1 MKLTILGGGGF
12 RVPLVYHALLGDRGA
27 GRITSVVLYDTDRSR
42 LTAIAAVLRQQA
54 AGVTG
59 PAALGGP
66 GSGAPGVDAAPVD
79 PPADPPV
86 VTATTD
92 LDEAL
97 RGADFVFSAI
107 RVGGLEGRTVD
118 ERVALD
124 LGVLGQETVG
134 AGGIAYGLRTLPIAV
149 QIAQRIAA
157 VAPDAWTINFTN
169 PAGMVTEAMIPYL
182 GDRVIGI
189 CDSPSG
195 LGRRAALALGVE
207 PSTAFYDYAGLNHLG
222 WLRGLRSGGVDRLP
236 DLLRSADALSS
247 FEEGRLFGVDWLRSL
262 GSIPNEYLHYYYFAR
277 ETLAAVQA
285 VRQTRGA
292 FLLEQQSTFYAETGE
307 HPDQALELWQKTRA
321 ERESTYMVESREVAD
336 AGERDERDMAAGGY
350 EQVALSLMRAIA
362 HNERA
367 SLILN
372 VRNRG
377 VLRHLDDD
385 AVVEIPCTVDAN
397 GALPVTVSQLTD
409 HQAGLVTTVKAV
421 ERSTIEAAASASRPA
436 AVKALAYHPLVDS
449 VTVARKLLDTY
460 VEQLPNLGYLR

>member
-1 MKLTILGGGGF
+1 MRLTILGGGGF
-12 RVPLVYHALLGDRGA
+12 RVPLVYHALLGDHGD
-27 GRITSVVLYDTDRSR
+27 GRITEVMLYDTDRTR
-42 LTAIAAVLRQQA
+42 LAAIGAVLRQQA
-54 AGVTG
+54 AAGSSSL
-59 PAALGGP
+59 PA
-66 GSGAPGVDAAPVD
+66 
-79 PPADPPV
+79 PV
-86 VTATTD
+86 VTETTD

-97 RGADFVFSAI
+97 RGADFIFSAI
-107 RVGGLEGRTVD
+107 RVGGLDGRTVD
-118 ERVALD
+118 ERVALGLD
-124 LGVLGQETVG
+124 VLGQETVG
-134 AGGIAYGLRTLPIAV
+134 AGGIAYGLRTLPVARR
-149 QIAQRIAA
+149 IAQRIAA

-169 PAGMVTEAMIPYL
+169 PAGMVTEAMIPFL

-195 LGRRAALALGVE
+195 LGRRAALALGVD
-207 PSTAFYDYAGLNHLG
+207 PATAFYDYAGLNHLG
-222 WLRGLRSGGVDRLP
+222 WLRALRSDGVDRLP
-236 DLLRSADALSS
+236 DLLQSSQALSS
-247 FEEGRLFGVDWLRSL
+247 FEEGRLFGADWLRSI

-292 FLLEQQSTFYAETGE
+292 FLLEQQSAFYAETGQ
-307 HPDQALELWQKTRA
+307 HPEQAFELWQKTRA

-377 VLRHLDDD
+377 VLHHLDDD

-409 HQAGLVTTVKAV
+409 HQAGLVCAVKAV
-421 ERSTIEAAASASRPA
+421 ERSTIEAATSGSRDA
-436 AVKALAYHPLVDS
+436 AVRAFAWHPLVDS
-449 VTVARKLLDTY
+449 VTVARELLDAY
-460 VEQLPNLGYLR
+460 VERLPDLGYLRG

>member
-1 MKLTILGGGGF
+1 MRLTILGGGGF
-12 RVPLVYHALLGDRGA
+12 RVPLVYHALLGDQGP
-27 GRITSVVLYDTDRSR
+27 GRVTDVMLYDTDRTR
-42 LTAIAAVLRQQA
+42 LAAIGAVLRQQA
-54 AGVTG
+54 A
-59 PAALGGP
+59 AATSLLP
-66 GSGAPGVDAAPVD
+66 
-79 PPADPPV
+79 PPV
-86 VTATTD
+86 VTETTD

-107 RVGGLEGRTVD
+107 RVGGLDGRTVD

-134 AGGIAYGLRTLPIAV
+134 AGGIAYGLRTIPVARKIAE
-149 QIAQRIAA
+149 RIAA

-169 PAGMVTEAMIPYL
+169 PAGMVTEAMIPFL

-195 LGRRAALALGVE
+195 LGRRAALALGVD

-236 DLLRSADALSS
+236 ELLQSADALSS
-247 FEEGRLFGVDWLRSL
+247 FEEGRLFSADWLRSI

-292 FLLEQQSTFYAETGE
+292 FLLDQQSAFYAQTGQ
-307 HPDQALELWQKTRA
+307 HPDQALDLWQKTRA

-350 EQVALSLMRAIA
+350 EQVALSLMRAIG

-409 HQAGLVTTVKAV
+409 HQAGLVCSVKAV
-421 ERSTIEAAASASRPA
+421 ERSTIEAAASGSRDA
-436 AVKALAYHPLVDS
+436 AVRAFAWHPLVDS
-449 VTVARKLLDTY
+449 VTVARELLDGY
-460 VEQLPNLGYLR
+460 VDRLPDLGYLRG

>member
-1 MKLTILGGGGF
+1 VRLTILGGGGF
-12 RVPLVYHALLGDRGA
+12 RVPLVYQALLGDRGE
-27 GRITSVVLYDTDRSR
+27 GRITSVVLYDADRTR
-42 LTAIAAVLRQQA
+42 LASIGAVLRQQA
-54 AGVTG
+54 AGS
-59 PAALGGP
+59 AA
-66 GSGAPGVDAAPVD
+66 GSPPLD
-79 PPADPPV
+79 PPA
-86 VTATTD
+86 VTETTD

-97 RGADFVFSAI
+97 RGADFIFSAI

-134 AGGIAYGLRTLPIAV
+134 AGGIAYGLRTLPVAAAIAR
-149 QIAQRIAA
+149 RIAA
-157 VAPDAWTINFTN
+157 IAPESWTINFTN

-195 LGRRAALALGVE
+195 LGRRAALALGVD

-222 WLRGLRSGGVDRLP
+222 WLRGLRSGGRDRLP
-236 DLLRSADALSS
+236 ELLASSDALVS
-247 FEEGRLFGVDWLRSL
+247 FEEGRLFGADWLRSL

-285 VRQTRGA
+285 VRQTRGT
-292 FLLEQQSTFYAETGE
+292 FLLEQQSAFYAETAR
-307 HPDQALELWQKTRA
+307 HPEQALELWQKTRA

-409 HQAGLVTTVKAV
+409 HQAGLVCAVKAV
-421 ERSTIEAAASASRPA
+421 ERATIEAAAGGSRDA
-436 AVKALAYHPLVDS
+436 ALRAFAWHPLIDS
-449 VTVARKLLDTY
+449 VTAARKLLDAY
-460 VEQLPNLGYLR
+460 ALQLPDLAPFRA

>member
-1 MKLTILGGGGF
+1 MRLTILGGGGF
-12 RVPLVYHALLGDRGA
+12 RVPLVYHALLGDRGP
-27 GRITSVVLYDTDRSR
+27 GRITDVMLYDTDRTR
-42 LTAIAAVLRQQA
+42 LAAIGAVLRQQA
-54 AGVTG
+54 ATASEPPKVTE
-59 PAALGGP
+59 
-66 GSGAPGVDAAPVD
+66 
-79 PPADPPV
+79 
-86 VTATTD
+86 TTD

-97 RGADFVFSAI
+97 RGADFIFSAI
-107 RVGGLEGRTVD
+107 RVGGLAGRTID
-118 ERVALD
+118 ERVALG

-134 AGGIAYGLRTLPIAV
+134 AGGIAYALRTIPVAT

-169 PAGMVTEAMIPYL
+169 PAGMVTEAMTPFL

-195 LGRRAALALGVE
+195 LGRRAALALGVD
-207 PSTAFYDYAGLNHLG
+207 PATAFYDYAGLNHLG
-222 WLRGLRSGGVDRLP
+222 WLRSLKSDGVDRLP
-236 DLLRSADALSS
+236 DLLRSSDALSS
-247 FEEGRLFGVDWLRSL
+247 FEEGRLFGADWLRSI

-292 FLLEQQSTFYAETGE
+292 FLLDQQSAFYAETGQ
-307 HPDQALELWQKTRA
+307 HPEQAFELWQKTRA

-350 EQVALSLMRAIA
+350 EQVALSLMRAIG

-377 VLRHLDDD
+377 VLHHLDDD

-409 HQAGLVTTVKAV
+409 HQAGLVCSVKAV
-421 ERSTIEAAASASRPA
+421 ERSTIEAATSGSRDA
-436 AVKALAYHPLVDS
+436 AVRALAWHPLVDS
-449 VTVARKLLDTY
+449 VTIARRLLDAY
-460 VEQLPNLGYLR
+460 VESLPDLGYLRA

>member
-1 MKLTILGGGGF
+1 VRLTILGGGGF
-12 RVPLVYHALLGDRGA
+12 RVPLVYRALLGDRGE
-27 GRITSVVLYDTDRSR
+27 GRISSVVLFDTDRAR
-42 LTAIAAVLRQQA
+42 LASIGAVLRQQA
-54 AGVTG
+54 ASVDDAPAVTE
-59 PAALGGP
+59 
-66 GSGAPGVDAAPVD
+66 
-79 PPADPPV
+79 
-86 VTATTD
+86 TTD

-97 RGADFVFSAI
+97 RGADFIFSAI
-107 RVGGLEGRTVD
+107 RVGGLEGRTID

-134 AGGIAYGLRTLPIAV
+134 AGGIAYGLRTLPVAV
-149 QIAQRIAA
+149 GIAQRVAA
-157 VAPDAWTINFTN
+157 VAPEAWVINFTN

-195 LGRRAALALGVE
+195 LGRRAALALGVDPE
-207 PSTAFYDYAGLNHLG
+207 TAFYDYAGLNHLG

-236 DLLRSADALSS
+236 ALLESPEALAS

-285 VRQTRGA
+285 VSQTRGK
-292 FLLEQQSTFYAETGE
+292 FLLEQQSAFYAETE
-307 HPDQALELWQKTRA
+307 RHPEQALELWQKTRA

-397 GALPVTVSQLTD
+397 GALPVSVSQLTD
-409 HQAGLVTTVKAV
+409 HQAGLVCSVKAV
-421 ERSTIEAAASASRPA
+421 ERSTIEAAAGSSRA
-436 AVKALAYHPLVDS
+436 AALRAFAWHPLIDS
-449 VTVARKLLDTY
+449 VSAARQLLDAY
-460 VEQLPNLGYLR
+460 AVQLPELAPFRL

>member
-1 MKLTILGGGGF
+1 
-12 RVPLVYHALLGDRGA
+12 VPLVYQALLGDRGD
-27 GRITSVVLYDTDRSR
+27 GRITSVVLYDTDRTR
-42 LTAIAAVLRQQA
+42 LSSIGAVLRQQA
-54 AGVTG
+54 ANASFVGT
-59 PAALGGP
+59 PAVLGG
-66 GSGAPGVDAAPVD
+66 DAAPPE
-79 PPADPPV
+79 PPL
-86 VTATTD
+86 VTETTD

-134 AGGIAYGLRTLPIAV
+134 AGGIAYGLRTLPVAAR
-149 QIAQRIAA
+149 IAQRIAA
-157 VAPDAWTINFTN
+157 VAPEAWVINFTN

-195 LGRRAALALGVE
+195 LGRRAALALGVD
-207 PSTAFYDYAGLNHLG
+207 PATAFYDYAGLNHLG
-222 WLRGLRSGGVDRLP
+222 WLRGLQSGGVDRLP
-236 DLLRSADALSS
+236 SLLESGDALAS
-247 FEEGRLFGVDWLRSL
+247 FEEGRLFGPDWLRSL

-285 VRQTRGA
+285 VRQTRGT
-292 FLLEQQSTFYAETGE
+292 FLLEQQSAFYAETAR
-307 HPDQALELWQKTRA
+307 HPEQALELWQKTRA

-397 GALPVTVSQLTD
+397 GARPVTVSQLTD
-409 HQAGLVTTVKAV
+409 HQAGLVCAVKAV
-421 ERSTIEAAASASRPA
+421 ERSTIEAAAGGSRA
-436 AVKALAYHPLVDS
+436 AALRAFAWHPLIDS
-449 VTVARKLLDTY
+449 VTAAGKLLDAY
-460 VEQLPNLGYLR
+460 AAQLPDLAPFRP

>member
-1 MKLTILGGGGF
+1 MRLTILGGGGF
-12 RVPLVYHALLGDRGA
+12 RVPLVYQALLGDRGD
-27 GRITSVVLYDTDRSR
+27 GRITSVVLFDTDRSR
-42 LTAIAAVLRQQA
+42 LASIGAVLRQQA
-54 AGVTG
+54 AAATAGGAGLEAG
-59 PAALGGP
+59 P
-66 GSGAPGVDAAPVD
+66 VV
-79 PPADPPV
+79 PPV
-86 VTATTD
+86 VTETTD

-134 AGGIAYGLRTLPIAV
+134 AGGIAYGLRTLPVAV
-149 QIAQRIAA
+149 RIAQRIAA
-157 VAPDAWTINFTN
+157 VAPDAWVINFTN

-195 LGRRAALALGVE
+195 LGRRAALALGVD

-222 WLRGLRSGGVDRLP
+222 WLRGLRSGGVDHLP
-236 DLLRSADALSS
+236 GLLSSGHALAS
-247 FEEGRLFGVDWLRSL
+247 FEEGRLFGADWLRSL
-262 GSIPNEYLHYYYFAR
+262 GAIPNEYLHYYYFAR

-285 VRQTRGA
+285 VRQTRGT
-292 FLLEQQSTFYAETGE
+292 FLLEQQSAFYAETAR
-307 HPDQALELWQKTRA
+307 HPEQALELWQKTRA

-409 HQAGLVTTVKAV
+409 HQAGLVCAVKAV
-421 ERSTIEAAASASRPA
+421 ERSAIEAAASGSRDA
-436 AVKALAYHPLVDS
+436 ALRAFAWHPLVDS
-449 VTVARKLLDTY
+449 VTAARKLLDAY
-460 VEQLPNLGYLR
+460 AEQLPELAPFRS

>member
-1 MKLTILGGGGF
+1 MRLTILGGGGF
-12 RVPLVYHALLGDRGA
+12 RVPLVYHALLGDHGP
-27 GRITSVVLYDTDRSR
+27 GRITDVMLYDTDRTR
-42 LTAIAAVLRQQA
+42 LAAIGAVLRQQA
-54 AGVTG
+54 A
-59 PAALGGP
+59 AAT
-66 GSGAPGVDAAPVD
+66 D
-79 PPADPPV
+79 PPA
-86 VTATTD
+86 VTETTD

-97 RGADFVFSAI
+97 RGADFIFSAI
-107 RVGGLEGRTVD
+107 RVGGLDGRTVD
-118 ERVALD
+118 ERVALG

-134 AGGIAYGLRTLPIAV
+134 AGGIAYGLRTLPVAAK
-149 QIAQRIAA
+149 IAQRIAA

-169 PAGMVTEAMIPYL
+169 PAGMVTEAMLPFL

-195 LGRRAALALGVE
+195 LGRRAASALGVD
-207 PSTAFYDYAGLNHLG
+207 PATAFYDYAGLNHLG
-222 WLRGLRSGGVDRLP
+222 WLRAIRSDGVDRLP
-236 DLLRSADALSS
+236 DLLQSSEALSS
-247 FEEGRLFGVDWLRSL
+247 FEEGRLFGADWLRSI

-277 ETLAAVQA
+277 ETLNAVSA

-292 FLLEQQSTFYAETGE
+292 FLLDQQSTFYAETGQ

-321 ERESTYMVESREVAD
+321 ERESTYMVESREIAD

-350 EQVALSLMRAIA
+350 EQVALSLMRAIG

-409 HQAGLVTTVKAV
+409 HQAGLVCSVKAV
-421 ERSTIEAAASASRPA
+421 ERTTIAAAASGSRDA
-436 AVKALAYHPLVDS
+436 AVRAFAWHPLVDS
-449 VTVARKLLDTY
+449 VTVARELLDGY
-460 VEQLPNLGYLR
+460 VDQLPDLGYLRG

>member
-1 MKLTILGGGGF
+1 VRLTILGGGGF
-12 RVPLVYHALLGDRGA
+12 RVPLVYQALLGDRGS
-27 GRITSVVLYDTDRSR
+27 GRITSVVLFDTDSSR
-42 LTAIAAVLRQQA
+42 LASIGAVLRQQA
-54 AGVTG
+54 VSV
-59 PAALGGP
+59 P
-66 GSGAPGVDAAPVD
+66 DA
-79 PPADPPV
+79 PV
-86 VTATTD
+86 VTETTD

-134 AGGIAYGLRTLPIAV
+134 AGGIAYGLRTLPVAV
-149 QIAQRIAA
+149 AIAQRVAA
-157 VAPDAWTINFTN
+157 VAPEAWVINFTN

-222 WLRGLRSGGVDRLP
+222 WLRGLQSGGVDRLP
-236 DLLRSADALSS
+236 SLLESGDALAS
-247 FEEGRLFGVDWLRSL
+247 FEEGRLFGADWLRSL

-285 VRQTRGA
+285 VRQTRGT
-292 FLLEQQSTFYAETGE
+292 FLLEQQSAFYAQTAR
-307 HPDQALELWQKTRA
+307 HPEQALELWQKTRA

-397 GALPVTVSQLTD
+397 GPLPVTVSQLTD
-409 HQAGLVTTVKAV
+409 HQAGLVCAVKAV
-421 ERSTIEAAASASRPA
+421 ERSTIEAAAGGSRA
-436 AVKALAYHPLVDS
+436 AALRAFAWHPLIDS
-449 VTVARKLLDTY
+449 VTAAGKLLDAY
-460 VEQLPNLGYLR
+460 ADQLPDLAPFRR

>member
-1 MKLTILGGGGF
+1 MRLTILGGGGF
-12 RVPLVYHALLGDRGA
+12 RVPLVYHALLGDHGD
-27 GRITSVVLYDTDRSR
+27 GRITDVMLYDTDRTR
-42 LTAIAAVLRQQA
+42 LAAIGAVLRQQA
-54 AGVTG
+54 AQADTG
-59 PAALGGP
+59 LT
-66 GSGAPGVDAAPVD
+66 
-79 PPADPPV
+79 PPV
-86 VTATTD
+86 VTETTD

-97 RGADFVFSAI
+97 RGADFIFSAI
-107 RVGGLEGRTVD
+107 RVGGLDGRTTD

-134 AGGIAYGLRTLPIAV
+134 AGGIAYGLRTLPVARR
-149 QIAQRIAA
+149 IAQRIAA

-169 PAGMVTEAMIPYL
+169 PAGMVTEAMIPFL

-195 LGRRAALALGVE
+195 LGRRAALALGLD

-236 DLLRSADALSS
+236 ELLQSSGALSS
-247 FEEGRLFGVDWLRSL
+247 FEEGRLFGADWLRSI

-292 FLLEQQSTFYAETGE
+292 FLLEQQSAFYAETGQ
-307 HPDQALELWQKTRA
+307 HPDQAFELWQKTRA

-377 VLRHLDDD
+377 VLHHLDDD

-409 HQAGLVTTVKAV
+409 HQAGLVCAVKAV
-421 ERSTIEAAASASRPA
+421 ERSTIEAATSGSRDA
-436 AVKALAYHPLVDS
+436 AVRAFAWHPLVDS
-449 VTVARKLLDTY
+449 VTVAHELLDAY
-460 VEQLPNLGYLR
+460 VDRLPDLEYLRG

>member
-1 MKLTILGGGGF
+1 MRLTILGGGGF
-12 RVPLVYHALLGDRGA
+12 RVPLVYQALLGDRGD
-27 GRITSVVLYDTDRSR
+27 GRITSVMLYDTDRSR
-42 LTAIAAVLRQQA
+42 LSAIGAVLRQQA
-54 AGVTG
+54 ASAGT
-59 PAALGGP
+59 A
-66 GSGAPGVDAAPVD
+66 APGVDA
-79 PPADPPV
+79 PV
-86 VTATTD
+86 VTETTD

-134 AGGIAYGLRTLPIAV
+134 AGGIAYGLRTLPVAV
-149 QIAQRIAA
+149 RIAQRIAA
-157 VAPDAWTINFTN
+157 VAPQAWVINFTN
-169 PAGMVTEAMIPYL
+169 PAGMVTEAMIPHL

-195 LGRRAALALGVE
+195 LGRRAALALGVD

-222 WLRGLRSGGVDRLP
+222 WLRGLQSGGLDRLP
-236 DLLRSADALSS
+236 SLLESGDALAS
-247 FEEGRLFGVDWLRSL
+247 FEEGRLFGADWLRSL

-285 VRQTRGA
+285 VRQTRGT
-292 FLLEQQSTFYAETGE
+292 FLLGQQSAFYAETAR
-307 HPDQALELWQKTRA
+307 HPEQALELWQKTRA
-321 ERESTYMVESREVAD
+321 ERESTYMVESREVAE

-397 GALPVTVSQLTD
+397 GARPVTVSQLTD
-409 HQAGLVTTVKAV
+409 HQAGLVCAVKAV
-421 ERSTIEAAASASRPA
+421 ERSTIEAAAGGSRGA
-436 AVKALAYHPLVDS
+436 ALRAFAWHPLIDS
-449 VTVARKLLDTY
+449 VTAARKLLDAY
-460 VEQLPNLGYLR
+460 ARELPELAPFRP

>member
-1 MKLTILGGGGF
+1 MRLTILGGGGF

-27 GRITSVVLYDTDRSR
+27 GRITDVVLYDTDRTR
-42 LTAIAAVLRQQA
+42 LGAIGAVLRQQA
-54 AGVTG
+54 ATTDH
-59 PAALGGP
+59 PLP
-66 GSGAPGVDAAPVD
+66 
-79 PPADPPV
+79 PPV
-86 VTATTD
+86 VTETTD

-97 RGADFVFSAI
+97 RGADFIFSAI
-107 RVGGLEGRTVD
+107 RVGGLEGRTID
-118 ERVALD
+118 ERVALGLD
-124 LGVLGQETVG
+124 VLGQETVG
-134 AGGIAYGLRTLPIAV
+134 AGGIAYGLRTLPVALK
-149 QIAQRIAA
+149 IAQRIAA
-157 VAPDAWTINFTN
+157 VAPEAWTINFTN
-169 PAGMVTEAMIPYL
+169 PAGMVTEAMIPVL

-195 LGRRAALALGVE
+195 LGRRAALAAGVD

-236 DLLRSADALSS
+236 DLLQSDDALSS
-247 FEEGRLFGVDWLRSL
+247 FEEGRLFSPDWLRSI

-285 VRQTRGA
+285 VRQTRGT
-292 FLLEQQSTFYAETGE
+292 FLLEQQSAFYAETGQ
-307 HPDQALELWQKTRA
+307 HPEQALELWQKTRA
-321 ERESTYMVESREVAD
+321 ERESTYGVESREVAD
-336 AGERDERDMAAGGY
+336 AGERDERDMEAGGY

-377 VLRHLDDD
+377 VLHHLDDD

-409 HQAGLVTTVKAV
+409 HQAGLVCSVKAV
-421 ERSTIEAAASASRPA
+421 ERSTIEAATTGSRSAA
-436 AVKALAYHPLVDS
+436 LKALAYHPLIDS
-449 VTVARKLLDTY
+449 VTVARSLLDTY
-460 VEQLPNLGYLR
+460 VESLPDLAYLRA

>member
-1 MKLTILGGGGF
+1 MRLTILGGGGF
-12 RVPLVYHALLGDRGA
+12 RVPLVYHALLGDRGS
-27 GRITSVVLYDTDRSR
+27 GRITNVVLYDTDTSR
-42 LTAIAAVLRQQA
+42 LSAITAVLRQQA
-54 AGVTG
+54 AD
-59 PAALGGP
+59 A
-66 GSGAPGVDAAPVD
+66 VDA
-79 PPADPPV
+79 PV

-107 RVGGLEGRTVD
+107 RVGGLAGRTVD

-134 AGGIAYGLRTLPIAV
+134 AGGIAYGLRTLPVAV
-149 QIAQRIAA
+149 QVAQRIAA
-157 VAPDAWTINFTN
+157 VAPEAWVINFTN

-195 LGRRAALALGVE
+195 LGRRAALALGVD
-207 PSTAFYDYAGLNHLG
+207 PATAFYDYAGLNHLG

-236 DLLRSADALSS
+236 ELLESTDALAS
-247 FEEGRLFGVDWLRSL
+247 FEEGRLFGVEWLRSL

-285 VRQTRGA
+285 VPQTRGA
-292 FLLEQQSTFYAETGE
+292 FLLEQQSAFYAKTGQQPE
-307 HPDQALELWQKTRA
+307 QALELWQQTRA
-321 ERESTYMVESREVAD
+321 ERESTYMVESRAVAD

-377 VLRHLDDD
+377 VLHQLDDD
-385 AVVEIPCTVDAN
+385 AVIEIPCTVDAN
-397 GALPVTVSQLTD
+397 GAVPRTVSQLTD
-409 HQAGLVTTVKAV
+409 HQAGLVCSVKAV
-421 ERSTIEAAASASRPA
+421 ERATIEAAATGSRST
-436 AVKALAYHPLVDS
+436 ALRAFAWHPLVDS
-449 VTVARKLLDTY
+449 VTVAHRLLDTY
-460 VEQLPNLGYLR
+460 ATELSGLGQFRH

>member
-1 MKLTILGGGGF
+1 MRLTILGGGGF

-27 GRITSVVLYDTDRSR
+27 GRITEVVLYDTDRTR
-42 LTAIAAVLRQQA
+42 LAAIGAVLRQQA
-54 AGVTG
+54 ATTEH
-59 PAALGGP
+59 PLP
-66 GSGAPGVDAAPVD
+66 
-79 PPADPPV
+79 PPV
-86 VTATTD
+86 VTETTD

-97 RGADFVFSAI
+97 RGADFIFSAI

-118 ERVALD
+118 ERVALGLD
-124 LGVLGQETVG
+124 VLGQETVG
-134 AGGIAYGLRTLPIAV
+134 AGGIAYGLRTLPVAV
-149 QIAQRIAA
+149 RIAQRIAA

-169 PAGMVTEAMIPYL
+169 PAGMVTEAMIPVL

-195 LGRRAALALGVE
+195 LGRRAALALGVD

-236 DLLRSADALSS
+236 DLLQSDDALSS
-247 FEEGRLFGVDWLRSL
+247 FEEGRLFSPDWLRSI

-285 VRQTRGA
+285 VRQTRGT
-292 FLLEQQSTFYAETGE
+292 FLLEQQSAFYAETGK
-307 HPDQALELWQKTRA
+307 HPEQAS
-321 ERESTYMVESREVAD
+321 ERESTYGVESREVAD
-336 AGERDERDMAAGGY
+336 AGERDERDMEAGGY

-409 HQAGLVTTVKAV
+409 HQAGLVCSVKAV
-421 ERSTIEAAASASRPA
+421 ERSTIEAATTASRSA
-436 AVKALAYHPLVDS
+436 ALKALAYHPLIDS
-449 VTVARKLLDTY
+449 VTVARSLLDTY
-460 VEQLPNLGYLR
+460 VDSLPDLAYLRA

>member
-1 MKLTILGGGGF
+1 MRLTILGGGGF

-27 GRITSVVLYDTDRSR
+27 GRITEVVLYDTDRTR
-42 LTAIAAVLRQQA
+42 LGAIGAVLRQQA
-54 AGVTG
+54 ATTEH
-59 PAALGGP
+59 PLP
-66 GSGAPGVDAAPVD
+66 
-79 PPADPPV
+79 PPV
-86 VTATTD
+86 VTETTD

-97 RGADFVFSAI
+97 RGADFIFSAI
-107 RVGGLEGRTVD
+107 RVGGLEGRTID
-118 ERVALD
+118 ERVALGLD
-124 LGVLGQETVG
+124 VLGQETVG
-134 AGGIAYGLRTLPIAV
+134 AGGIAYGLRTLPVALK
-149 QIAQRIAA
+149 IAQRIAA
-157 VAPDAWTINFTN
+157 VAPEAWTINFTN
-169 PAGMVTEAMIPYL
+169 PAGMVTEAMIPVL

-195 LGRRAALALGVE
+195 LGRRAALAVGVD

-236 DLLRSADALSS
+236 DLLQSDDALSS
-247 FEEGRLFGVDWLRSL
+247 FEEGRLFSPDWLRSI

-285 VRQTRGA
+285 VRQTRGT
-292 FLLEQQSTFYAETGE
+292 FLLEQQSAFYAETGE
-307 HPDQALELWQKTRA
+307 HPEQALELWQKTRA
-321 ERESTYMVESREVAD
+321 ERESTYGVESREVAD
-336 AGERDERDMAAGGY
+336 AGERDERDMEAGGY

-409 HQAGLVTTVKAV
+409 HQAGLVCSVKAV
-421 ERSTIEAAASASRPA
+421 ERSTIEAATTSSRA
-436 AVKALAYHPLVDS
+436 AALKALAYHPLIDS
-449 VTVARKLLDTY
+449 VTVARSLLDTY
-460 VEQLPNLGYLR
+460 VESLPDLAFLRA

>member
-1 MKLTILGGGGF
+1 MRLTILGGGGF

-27 GRITSVVLYDTDRSR
+27 GRITEVVLYDTDRTR
-42 LTAIAAVLRQQA
+42 LGAIGAVLRQQA
-54 AGVTG
+54 ATTDH
-59 PAALGGP
+59 PLP
-66 GSGAPGVDAAPVD
+66 
-79 PPADPPV
+79 PPV
-86 VTATTD
+86 VTETTD
-92 LDEAL
+92 LDDAL
-97 RGADFVFSAI
+97 RGADFIFSAI
-107 RVGGLEGRTVD
+107 RVGGLEGRTID
-118 ERVALD
+118 ERVALGLD
-124 LGVLGQETVG
+124 ILGQETVG
-134 AGGIAYGLRTLPIAV
+134 AGGIAYGLRTLPVALK
-149 QIAQRIAA
+149 IAQRIAA
-157 VAPDAWTINFTN
+157 VAPEAWTINFTN
-169 PAGMVTEAMIPYL
+169 PAGMVTEAMIPVL

-195 LGRRAALALGVE
+195 LGRRAALALGVD

-236 DLLRSADALSS
+236 DLLHSDDALSS
-247 FEEGRLFGVDWLRSL
+247 FEEGRLFSPDWLRSI

-285 VRQTRGA
+285 VRQTRGT
-292 FLLEQQSTFYAETGE
+292 FLLEQQSAFYAETGK
-307 HPDQALELWQKTRA
+307 HPEQALERWQKTRA
-321 ERESTYMVESREVAD
+321 ERESTYGVESREVAD
-336 AGERDERDMAAGGY
+336 AGERDERDMEAGGY

-409 HQAGLVTTVKAV
+409 HQAGLVCSVKAV
-421 ERSTIEAAASASRPA
+421 ERSTIEAATTSSRSAA
-436 AVKALAYHPLVDS
+436 LKALAYHPLIDS
-449 VTVARKLLDTY
+449 VTVARSLLDTY
-460 VEQLPNLGYLR
+460 VESLPDLAYLRA